1 MRVEGAKGVCGCI
14 QPLLL
19 PKTMELTGAGDALPP
34 ADEGEAAAGEAA
46 GAGAGADA
54 GLVIACLNAR
64 TQRSHSE
71 SEANV

>member
-1 MRVEGAKGVCGCI
+1 
-14 QPLLL
+14 
-19 PKTMELTGAGDALPP
+19 MELTGAGDALPP